1 MMTTAQ
7 KMREYTGLALF
18 ERGFRPFFLGAGL
31 FAGLIMPIWVL
42 VLIFDY
48 PVPSNFLP
56 RDWHLHEMVFGFIP
70 AVLAGFL
77 LTAIPNWT
85 GRLPVLGM
93 PLAALWC
100 LWIAGRIAVSFSQ
113 FSPLGAA
120 IVDCAFL
127 VVFASLVWRE
137 ILSGRNYRNAPIG
150 LLVIGFAIAN
160 IAFHYLHITEGST
173 YWVERLALGV
183 VAILL
188 VLVGGRIT
196 PSFTLNWMRQHGLT
210 PLPAAFGPFDKIALS
225 AAGSA
230 VIAWILYSEHVVSG
244 WLFVLAAL
252 LSCVRIA
259 RWRGIS
265 VITEP
270 LLFVLHLGQFW
281 IPVWFSLMAL
291 SILVPD
297 AIDETTALHA
307 LSVGAVGT
315 MTLAVMTRASLG
327 HAGRPLKAG
336 KGAITIFALVILAA
350 LVRICANWL
359 PFDYMQILMVSGLL
373 WSASFMLFFVLW
385 APMLTTRGKV

>member
-1 MMTTAQ
+1 MTTAQ

-31 FAGLIMPIWVL
+31 FAGLVMPIWVV
-42 VLIFDY
+42 VLIFNY
-48 PVPSNFLP
+48 TVPSHLLP

-85 GRLPVLGM
+85 GRLPVLGT

-100 LWIAGRIAVSFSQ
+100 LWIAGRTAVSFSQ

-120 IVDCAFL
+120 IIDSSFL
-127 VVFASLVWRE
+127 VVFAFLVWRE
-137 ILSGRNYRNAPIG
+137 VLSGRNYRNVPIC
-150 LLVIGFAIAN
+150 LLVTGFAIAN
-160 IAFHYLHITEGST
+160 ITFHYLHIIEGST
-173 YWVERLALGV
+173 YWVERLALAV
-183 VAILL
+183 VAVLL
-188 VLVGGRIT
+188 MLVGGRIT
-196 PSFTLNWMRQHGLT
+196 PSFTLNWMRQHRLT
-210 PLPAAFGPFDKIALS
+210 PLPAPFGLFDKVALLG
-225 AAGSA
+225 AGSA
-230 VIAWILYSEHVVSG
+230 VIAWILFSDNMVTG
-244 WLFVLAAL
+244 WLFVLAAI

-259 RWRGIS
+259 RWRGMS

-281 IPVWFSLMAL
+281 IPVWFALMAL
-291 SILVPD
+291 SILAPD

-307 LSVGAVGT
+307 LTVGAVGT

-336 KGAITIFALVILAA
+336 KGAIAIFALVILAA

-359 PFDYMQILMVSGLL
+359 PFDYNQLLMVSGLL
-373 WSASFMLFFVLW
+373 WSAGFLLFFALW
-385 APMLTTRGKV
+385 APMLTTRSKV